1 MERIPTAVARASQAP
16 DAEAAAVSHEP
27 VGTGQGAVDRSA
39 ALAARYEKSAAL
51 YQQARRVIPGG
62 IHLSGRPLTDP
73 QTSPMYFE
81 RARGCRVI
89 DVDGHEYIDYLMAFG
104 AYLLGYARPEVE
116 DAAYAQARHGRLVSL
131 NHPQHIAFIEAL
143 LPRFP
148 GAEMGVFFKTGS
160 EAATAALRVAR
171 RHTRRRRIL
180 RCGYHGWHDW
190 CLPLEDYVPAGLKDQ
205 SLEFSANDPAT
216 LEAVFRRYPGE
227 IAAVIIAPEMVLP
240 HAPARFA
247 ELLRITHAHGAM
259 FIMDEIKTG
268 LRIAPNSI
276 SERVGIVPDLITVSK
291 ALGNGFPVAALL
303 GRREVMQAGD
313 GMHYSATFH
322 GDTAA
327 MAAARKTLE
336 IIDAEGAQQHVE
348 RLGQRLIDGLNALAR
363 SFGIAAEAYGEP
375 LPAMPFFRFLHPNPQ
390 VNTHLARTF
399 YQEVLARGVLLHP
412 RHMWF
417 ISLAHTPA
425 DIEQTLEVCRE
436 ALQVLGRGSA
446 DRA

>member
-1 MERIPTAVARASQAP
+1 MERTRTAMARASQEPHTLLGAATHVP
-16 DAEAAAVSHEP
+16 AVGWSAAA
-27 VGTGQGAVDRSA
+27 DRSR

-51 YQQARRVIPGG
+51 YQKARRVIPGG

-73 QTSPMYFE
+73 QTSPMYFD
-81 RARGCRVI
+81 RASGCRIV

-116 DAAYAQARHGRLVSL
+116 DAAYAQAQRGRLVSL
-131 NHPQHIAFIEAL
+131 NHPLHIDFIEAL

-160 EAATAALRVAR
+160 EAATAALRIAR
-171 RHTRRRRIL
+171 RHTGRRRTL

-190 CLPLEDYVPAGLKDQ
+190 CLPLEDYVPAGLQTQ
-205 SLEFSANDPAT
+205 SLEFSANEPAT
-216 LEAVFRRYPGE
+216 LEAAFHLYPGE
-227 IAAVIIAPEMVLP
+227 IAAVIVAPEMVLP
-240 HAPARFA
+240 HRPARFA
-247 ELLRITHAHGAM
+247 ELLRITHAHDAV

-276 SERVGIVPDLITVSK
+276 SERVGVVPDLITVSK

-336 IIDAEGAQQHVE
+336 IIDQEGAQAHVD
-348 RLGQRLIDGLNALAR
+348 RLGQRLIDGLNALVRA
-363 SFGIAAEAYGEP
+363 FGVPAQAYGEP
-375 LPAMPFFRFLHPNPQ
+375 LPAMPSFRFVHPNQQ
-390 VNTHLARTF
+390 VNTRLARTF

-425 DIEQTLEVCRE
+425 DIEQTLEVCRQ
-436 ALQVLGRGSA
+436 ALQLACRWLG
-446 DRA
+446 